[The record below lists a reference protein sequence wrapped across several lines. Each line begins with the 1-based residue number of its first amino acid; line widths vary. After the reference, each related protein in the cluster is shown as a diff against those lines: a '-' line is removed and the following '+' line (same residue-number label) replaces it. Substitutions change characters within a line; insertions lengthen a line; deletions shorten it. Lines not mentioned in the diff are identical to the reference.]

1 MKKIFIF
8 LLFFILPAKAETYL
22 NLGIE
27 GIAFQTANELNYHNK
42 TFSRISDSFQI
53 PRIGL
58 SFVDGKNVF
67 TVSTTD
73 TFLNNGYNI
82 YHTINN
88 NLISTR
94 IITKSTNIAYTRKF
108 NNFGAG
114 ISLSRVSVSSN
125 GTSDLYYAG
134 SFVGSYNFKNT
145 PFSIYGAYSPRF
157 LNNSQSKFEAFTL
170 GASLSI
176 PL

>member
-1 MKKIFIF
+1 M
-8 LLFFILPAKAETYL
+8 FFILPAKAETYL

-27 GIAFQTANELNYHNK
+27 GVAFQTANELNYHNK

-67 TVSTTD
+67 TISTTN
-73 TFLNNGYNI
+73 TFLNNGYNV
-82 YHTINN
+82 YHATNN
-88 NLISTR
+88 NLIATR
-94 IITKSTNIAYTRKF
+94 IITKSTNIAYTRRF

-114 ISLSRVSVSSN
+114 ISLSRVDVSSN

-145 PFSIYGAYSPRF
+145 PFSIYGAYSPKF
-157 LNNSQSKFEAFTL
+157 LNNSQAKFEAFTL